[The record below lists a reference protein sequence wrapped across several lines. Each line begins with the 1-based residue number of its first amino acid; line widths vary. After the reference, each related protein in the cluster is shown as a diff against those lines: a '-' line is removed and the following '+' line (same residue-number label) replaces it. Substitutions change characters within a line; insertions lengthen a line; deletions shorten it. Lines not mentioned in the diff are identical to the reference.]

1 MFGHRSDGR
10 KLKTV
15 PPFFRVKPCV
25 MFERNDAQVYFKQD
39 IKLKELDEYID
50 RKAKEGIKLSYMN
63 IIYAAIVRIIAE
75 RPYLNRFAMNG
86 SLYARNQIFSS

>member
-15 PPFFRVKPCV
+15 PPFFRVIPCV
-25 MFERNDAQVYFKQD
+25 MLERNYAQVYFKQD

-50 RKAKEGIKLSYMN
+50 RKSQRRNKAFLHEYNLCSYSKN
-63 IIYAAIVRIIAE
+63 HC
-75 RPYLNRFAMNG
+75 
-86 SLYARNQIFSS
+86 

>member
-15 PPFFRVKPCV
+15 PPFFRVIPCV
-25 MFERNDAQVYFKQD
+25 MLERNYAQVYFKQD

-50 RKAKEGIKLSYMN
+50 RKAKEGIKLSY
-63 IIYAAIVRIIAE
+63 ICLLYTSDAADE
-75 RPYLNRFAMNG
+75 
-86 SLYARNQIFSS
+86 